1 MLHNIKKTKYTI
13 ERDTN
18 VARIIKLKKAIR
30 NKEKKNN
37 NNNKKKF
44 KIKINVK
51 NLIKEN
57 KEKENYKY

>member
-18 VARIIKLKKAIR
+18 VARIINLKKAIR
-30 NKEKKNN
+30 NKNKNN

-51 NLIKEN
+51 N
-57 KEKENYKY
+57 